1 MTNKPVEVIC
11 EYCSDTL
18 SEYYCEQCETW
29 YCGACDKMEHTDEKS
44 FHKRIPKAEIS
55 DSFFKR
61 LQESIPSESV
71 IDTGANK
78 AIVPEPVAADF
89 IAPTNDPRSITA
101 LTSPPATTT
110 PASPTT
116 TSSASSSPT
125 LFTFTNSSLANPLTT
140 SSPPSLSTTSSS
152 LSPSSSSS
160 ISVNQPPLSISATDA
175 TSKRNEPQTT
185 AKPATAKRA
194 VPRTEGSK
202 KKKTQAHA
210 LPQKVR
216 KPNEPPYPEAEGVQQ
231 AIFKLK
237 DAITKHISRIDSEE
251 HDHQQKFEA
260 DVARVQKQLQ
270 ECTRCF
276 KQQVHDKFLQ
286 EKQALRAM
294 LSRIDAIEA
303 MGPEGGTG
311 ASARLGQISAE
322 YKDAIRKS
330 NIREHFAYN
339 GTELIATFLQE
350 LSPTGS
356 SKSGAANSSSSS
368 SSLSSSLS
376 SSSVPF
382 SSSTPPSV
390 VVDDVGG
397 WAVKYSGSWKN
408 GPRYALDSNAMVAT
422 CMSESRWDTVI
433 LGSTQLG
440 SNAPTWWSVEF
451 CVLQSPYGAFVGV
464 APKSINPHM
473 YEAQTRCGW
482 YVSTQGTLLWS
493 GPPHQCRGAKSANPR
508 TLAQGSKIRLRVDT
522 TARNGKM
529 SFSVSRDSWVDAYDR
544 IPLDEPL
551 FPAVLLSANG
561 DSVGLE

>member
-1 MTNKPVEVIC
+1 MMNKPVEVIC

-29 YCGACDKMEHTDEKS
+29 YCGDCDKMEHTDERS
-44 FHKRIPKAEIS
+44 FHKRIPKAEIP
-55 DSFFKR
+55 DSFFRR
-61 LQESIPSESV
+61 LQEGISSESV
-71 IDTGANK
+71 IDADANK
-78 AIVPEPVAADF
+78 VTVPEPIAVPASTNF

-101 LTSPPATTT
+101 LTSPPATT

-116 TSSASSSPT
+116 ASSPSSSPT
-125 LFTFTNSSLANPLTT
+125 LFTFTNSSSANPLVT
-140 SSPPSLSTTSSS
+140 SSPPSLLTASSFSSS
-152 LSPSSSSS
+152 A
-160 ISVNQPPLSISATDA
+160 ISVNQPPLSNSAADT

-185 AKPATAKRA
+185 AKSATAKRA
-194 VPRTEGSK
+194 APRAEGSK

-216 KPNEPPYPEAEGVQQ
+216 KPNEFPYSETEGVQQ
-231 AIFKLK
+231 TILKLK
-237 DAITKHISRIDSEE
+237 DAITKHISKIESEE
-251 HDHQQKFEA
+251 RDHQQKFEA
-260 DVARVQKQLQ
+260 DIARVQEQLQ
-270 ECTRCF
+270 ECTKCF
-276 KQQVHDKFLQ
+276 KEQVHGKFLQ
-286 EKQALRAM
+286 EKQALRA
-294 LSRIDAIEA
+294 LLYKIDAMEA
-303 MGPEGGTG
+303 VGPEGGAG

-322 YKDAIRKS
+322 YKDTIRKS

-339 GTELIATFLQE
+339 GTELITTLLQE

-356 SKSGAANSSSSS
+356 SKSGAAGSSSSSSS
-368 SSLSSSLS
+368 SSLS
-376 SSSVPF
+376 VPF
-382 SSSTPPSV
+382 SSSPPPSV

-397 WAVKYSGSWKN
+397 WAVKYPGSWKN
-408 GPRYALDSNAMVAT
+408 GPRYALDSNAVVAT

-440 SNAPTWWSVEF
+440 SNAPTWWSVKF

-464 APKSINPHM
+464 APRSINPHM

-482 YVSTQGTLLWS
+482 YISTQGTLLWS

-508 TLAQGSKIRLRVDT
+508 TLAQGSIIRLRVDT

-529 SFSVSRDSWVDAYDR
+529 SFSVSKDSWVDAYDR